1 MRKNDVRPPHSD
13 RSQTQPVVNA
23 QPDQPA
29 LDAQSDQ
36 PTPHQLL
43 TSAGI
48 QALQRTC
55 GNQFVQRMLL
65 QRANFGGKLTG
76 RLFNQLKKQNL
87 GALEWEAQDTDL
99 NDQGRLTVPLTLAWI
114 ATQLGVPVGDIALD
128 DGTTIDEVG
137 EHTLTIVSKSNPRST
152 LEFTLRI
159 VVAGGQVDND
169 EEALGAEQ
177 SEIGTEGGEM
187 HKLPSGDK
195 AMVEALIDRFDQ
207 TGVSQADALRTHDCV
222 VHIDSRSNRIDRQG
236 PCYGG
241 THARFAVQIG
251 TKTYAGIQMP
261 AGVTFT
267 LGHVQAAFRE
277 SLTSRQYIRIFREEV
292 D

>member
-1 MRKNDVRPPHSD
+1 MRKNDVRPQHPD
-13 RSQTQPVVNA
+13 RVQSQPAATV

-29 LDAQSDQ
+29 LDAQPAQ
-36 PTPHQLL
+36 PGPQQPL

-137 EHTLTIVSKSNPRST
+137 EHTLTIVSKSNPRSS

-159 VVAGGQVDND
+159 IVAGQVEVD
-169 EEALGAEQ
+169 EEVLGAEQ
-177 SEIGTEGGEM
+177 SEVGTEGGDM
-187 HKLPSGDK
+187 DKLPSSDS
-195 AMVEALIDRFDQ
+195 AMVESLIDRFDQ
-207 TGVSQADALRTHDCV
+207 TGVSEAEARKTHDCV
-222 VHIDSRSNRIDRQG
+222 VHIGSRANRIDRQG

-267 LGHVQAAFRE
+267 IAHVRAAFRE
-277 SLTSRQYIRIFREEV
+277 SLTNKKYIRIFRAEV

>member
-1 MRKNDVRPPHSD
+1 MRKNDVRPQHPD
-13 RSQTQPVVNA
+13 RTQAQSATQPAVDSHS
-23 QPDQPA
+23 DQPA
-29 LDAQSDQ
+29 PQQ
-36 PTPHQLL
+36 PL
-43 TSAGI
+43 TSASI

-99 NDQGRLTVPLTLAWI
+99 NDQGRLTVPITLAWI
-114 ATQLGVPVGDIALD
+114 AGQLGVPVGDIALD

-137 EHTLTIVSKSNPRST
+137 EHTLTIVSKSNPRSS

-159 VVAGGQVDND
+159 IVAGQVEVD
-169 EEALGAEQ
+169 EEVLGAEQ
-177 SEIGTEGGEM
+177 SEVGTEGGDM

-207 TGVSQADALRTHDCV
+207 TGVSEADALRTHDCV
-222 VHIDSRSNRIDRQG
+222 VHIDSRANRIDRQG

-267 LGHVQAAFRE
+267 IAHVRAAFRE
-277 SLTSRQYIRIFREEV
+277 SLTNKKYMRIFRAEV